1 MAGRRAGRGFLLKP
15 GRPLYRKTLAR
26 TLRLLLRTNLIT
38 NPSAT
43 ASTSGYGISAGV
55 GGVAAITRPLT
66 GGRNN
71 GPYARATW
79 STAQTG
85 TPGNAGFFITPRPSA
100 SPGEYVS
107 GRVWVRS
114 SITQRI
120 TLYLQYLSATFVDL
134 LSTNSAPVV
143 LVADTWTELTLPQA
157 SAAPAGTTQIQ
168 TLFYAIN
175 GTGAQLW
182 PIGATLDFDEVMV
195 TKGLPFA
202 LGPYFD
208 GSSSASADATYAW
221 TGTADASTSTESG
234 SVLAIPAATATASAP
249 PPKIPLLLAAP
260 AAHATVSAPAPGL
273 TLGGFAFHVPPATA
287 TATATPP
294 ALTLGAYHV
303 PAATATASAPPPK
316 IPLLLAAP
324 AAHATVSAPVPF
336 LSMALVGWTADQSQ
350 RTLLDIVSTT
360 GELDYTPPLML
371 PPAGMVE
378 RPIVRDSII
387 LDPADVV
394 IDANGRARAPAG
406 SYTVVGGTVGV
417 PHLLIGGRD
426 VTYYRGV
433 PAGLGR
439 DRQEGPFGD
448 CTLSLDLPWLTPFD
462 NPGAGA
468 LAWLKAGAPVEI
480 ILKNGAVTK
489 HVWAGHLVSDDGGND
504 EHAARTTWA
513 ASGALWQASTFGHR
527 VPTIMDPTDIGTVIA
542 RSLNGVVARR
552 YPSLRAPATGIN
564 TMARGSSDDSEMA
577 YVQSLLATAW
587 TSSTQW
593 TVAKRVNTARTYDI
607 KLKDVATVHHTVT
620 VGAPGVDVTLS
631 RDLTS
636 TANALFGRG
645 IAPSGF
651 AWAGWCYPNFMADDA
666 PAYPYASG
674 ATVMSI
680 GDSDGGTLTG
690 DGVSAWQRRVNEL
703 NLTGNVG
710 VDGVY
715 NSGDAA
721 VCRGIQ
727 HAYGLL
733 VDGIVGPQTWDAT
746 FAVGSSGGDLTG
758 AYRRPLAID
767 PATEPN
773 LYTPTGAIAGP
784 NPAYAGAMRWERD
797 TDYGP
802 GVTKAEAT
810 ASAVLELARDK
821 DPALTGTITLTT
833 DPREGSRFYATPGQN
848 IQALGYNGTN
858 PVLHV
863 AAVDRDWAALTV
875 TLAVDEHARDAITW
889 AAIRGRDKEAMLD
902 PARRPGR
909 TNRRSRQDQDQIVP
923 FDGESDGGI
932 IPRHAIYGGLWTVIH
947 IPLSEAGQVAKLDVR
962 SQSPAAPFCMAFFA
976 GPVTPAHLVRLV
988 GDPLSGTNPFGR
1000 TEAAADALDDLGL
1013 IEALGGPGSAAGY
1026 WPGQE
1031 GSGSLTGR
1039 LKDTGGFTYNS
1050 VKGGWVWVAEWSPTS
1065 TFISGRIYPA
1075 PIQ

>member
-234 SVLAIPAATATASAP
+234 SVLAI
-249 PPKIPLLLAAP
+249 
-260 AAHATVSAPAPGL
+260 
-273 TLGGFAFHVPPATA
+273 
-287 TATATPP
+287 
-294 ALTLGAYHV
+294 